1 MRDYNRNEDFHNRW
15 ESRMERRS
23 GSGHV
28 WTGLFIILIGIAA
41 LIRIS
46 NPDLPH
52 WLFGWQMFLIA
63 LGLFWGL
70 KDGFD
75 GGWFILVL
83 IGSLF
88 LVRDIYPHISI
99 GRYIWPIVLIIIGSY
114 IVLKPRNRKKTHF
127 HFGQRSRPDGS
138 VYEEVR
144 IVDEANDTK
153 EDYADATSVFGG
165 VKKNIISKNFKG
177 GDLVNIFG
185 GTELDLTRADFNGVA
200 TIEVTNIF
208 GGCKL
213 LVPSNWLVKQE
224 ANSIFGGLEDKRNMQ
239 TLSDTSNKTL
249 IIKGTI
255 IFGGVEIKSF

>member
-127 HFGQRSRPDGS
+127 HFGQKSRPDGS